1 MEYTG
6 RSDLDREGT
15 KVAMAPSSVD
25 DVTLLERVTQGDRE
39 AFMELYR
46 RYANLVY
53 SMALRV
59 VRDSQTAEEVAQEV
73 FLKIWQKGALYH
85 PARGKFSSWLLS
97 VTRFTAIDR
106 LRYEK
111 RRPAVENTN
120 DEMAQPQEL
129 RRLSADHTLWEQGQQ
144 LRMLIETLPPEQREV
159 VELAYFGGLTH
170 RELAE
175 YLNLP
180 LGTVKSRLRLGLNK
194 LRAMWLGEEG
204 REH

>member
-1 MEYTG
+1 
-6 RSDLDREGT
+6 
-15 KVAMAPSSVD
+15 MAPSSVD
-25 DVTLLERVTQGDRE
+25 DATLLQRVTQGDRE
-39 AFMELYR
+39 AFMELYQ

-59 VRDSQTAEEVAQEV
+59 VRDQQMAEEVAQDV
-73 FLKIWQKGALYH
+73 FLKIWQKGALYD
-85 PARGKFSSWLLS
+85 PARGRFSSWLLS

-111 RRPAVENTN
+111 RRPTVEDTN
-120 DEMAQPQEL
+120 EEVAQPREL
-129 RRLSADHTLWEQGQQ
+129 QRLSADHALWEQGQQ
-144 LRMLIETLPPEQREV
+144 LRMLIEALPPEQREV

-175 YLNLP
+175 QLNLP

-194 LRAMWLGEEG
+194 LRAMWFGEEG
-204 REH
+204 RGH

>member
-1 MEYTG
+1 
-6 RSDLDREGT
+6 
-15 KVAMAPSSVD
+15 MAPSTTD
-25 DVTLLERVTQGDRE
+25 DAVLLQRIAQGDRD
-39 AFMELYR
+39 AFMELYQ

-59 VRDSQTAEEVAQEV
+59 VGDSQTAEEITQDV
-73 FLKIWQKGALYH
+73 FMKVWQKGALYDGS
-85 PARGKFSSWLLS
+85 RGRFSTWLLS

-111 RRPAVENTN
+111 RRPAADSAPRDTIL
-120 DEMAQPQEL
+120 PREL
-129 RRLSADHTLWEQGQQ
+129 RHLSADHTRWEQGQQ
-144 LRMLIETLPPEQREV
+144 LRMLIEQLPPEQREV

-175 YLNLP
+175 HLDLP

-194 LRAMWLGEEG
+194 LRTMWFGEEE
-204 REH
+204 REHR